1 LHDEV
6 DDVMLL
12 VALEHD
18 VLGLGMRLERGVEDL
33 LLDDL
38 VDRELTL
45 DGREELGADLEAPL
59 RGRLELGHQ
68 LPHLGVVVEQHG
80 DRVHGWAS
88 GDRWDWGFPYSNR
101 PRCRNAPPVPSLP
114 TQLPLRV

>member
-1 LHDEV
+1 
-6 DDVMLL
+6 
-12 VALEHD
+12 
-18 VLGLGMRLERGVEDL
+18 MRLERGIEDL

-88 GDRWDWGFPYSNR
+88 GGSLGLGVSPIPTGPGVATPHPYRAIASAIACSFLT
-101 PRCRNAPPVPSLP
+101 PR
-114 TQLPLRV
+114 